1 MPYVENLVKI
11 IQSLYQKG
19 VENMSEAERI
29 WSSACLILQEEM
41 NRVSYE
47 TWVESP
53 LKPHALINDHLLL
66 QCVNKLIM
74 DIGVKRFLPNITE
87 AVCKAAGKTLTV
99 EVLCTDELEDRMREL
114 DQQQLGPRLA
124 NLNPKYT
131 FDTFVVG
138 GGNRFAHAVSLAV
151 AEVPSQAY
159 NPLFIYGGVGL
170 GKTHLM
176 HAIGHYAH
184 ELHPEMNIVY
194 ITSEDFTNQ
203 LVTAMQTNRNQQF
216 RDRFR
221 TADIL
226 MVDDIQFIAGKSAT
240 EEEFF
245 HTFNHLK
252 EAGKQII
259 MTSDKPPREIQK
271 LEERLCSRFEGGL
284 NADIQRP
291 DFETRLAILRKKAEF
306 EHLVIS
312 DDVLELIAERID
324 TNVRELEGSLT
335 RLTAYSGLTRRPV
348 DMQLAQEALKE
359 LLKRDTR
366 PISTELIQESV
377 AAYYGITVDDL
388 KSPRRNHDITVPR
401 QIAMYLV
408 REMMGLS
415 LTKIGEAFGGRHY
428 TTVMSSIEKVE
439 KSMKVSPSLTNLMD
453 DIRRMIKDAPSER
466 GGR

>member
-1 MPYVENLVKI
+1 
-11 IQSLYQKG
+11 
-19 VENMSEAERI
+19 MSEAERI
-29 WSSACLILQEEM
+29 WTAACNILKAEL
-41 NRVSYE
+41 NHLSYE

-53 LKPHALINDHLLL
+53 LKPYEMVSDHLLL
-66 QCVNKLIM
+66 QCTNKLIL
-74 DIGVKRFLPNITE
+74 DVGIKRFLPNITE
-87 AVCKAAGKTLTV
+87 AVCKAAGKTIVV
-99 EVLCTDELEDRMREL
+99 EVLCSDELEVRLE
-114 DQQQLGPRLA
+114 QLGQQSGDRLSS
-124 NLNPKYT
+124 LNPKYT

-138 GGNRFAHAVSLAV
+138 SGTRFAHAVSLAV

-184 ELHPEMNIVY
+184 ELHPELNIVY

-221 TADIL
+221 NADIL

-252 EAGKQII
+252 EAGKQIV

-291 DFETRLAILRKKAEF
+291 EFETRLAILRKKAEF

-312 DDVLELIAERID
+312 DGVLVLIAERID

-335 RLTAYSGLTRRPV
+335 RLTAYSRLTRRPV
-348 DMQLAQEALKE
+348 DMQLANEALKE

-366 PISTELIQESV
+366 PISAELIQESV
-377 AAYYGITVDDL
+377 ANYYGITVDDL

-401 QIAMYLV
+401 QMAMYLV
-408 REMMGLS
+408 REMMGMS

-439 KSMKVSPSLTNLMD
+439 KSMKASANVVNVMD
-453 DIRRMIKDAPSER
+453 DIRRMIKDAPSDR
-466 GGR
+466 GASA

>member
-1 MPYVENLVKI
+1 
-11 IQSLYQKG
+11 
-19 VENMSEAERI
+19 MSEAERI
-29 WSSACLILQEEM
+29 WTAACKILKAEL
-41 NRVSYE
+41 NHLSYE
-47 TWVESP
+47 TWVESS
-53 LKPHALINDHLLL
+53 LKPYEMISDHLLL
-66 QCVNKLIM
+66 QCTNKLIL
-74 DIGVKRFLPNITE
+74 DVGIKRFLPNITE
-87 AVCKAAGKTLTV
+87 AVCKAAGKTIVV
-99 EVLCTDELEDRMREL
+99 EVLCSDELEVRLE
-114 DQQQLGPRLA
+114 QLGQQGGDRLSS
-124 NLNPKYT
+124 LNPKYT

-138 GGNRFAHAVSLAV
+138 NGNRFAHAVSLAV

-184 ELHPEMNIVY
+184 ELHPELNIVY

-221 TADIL
+221 NADIL

-252 EAGKQII
+252 EAGKQIV

-312 DDVLELIAERID
+312 DDVLVLIAERID

-335 RLTAYSGLTRRPV
+335 RLTAYSSLTRRSV

-366 PISTELIQESV
+366 PISAELIQESV
-377 AAYYGITVDDL
+377 ANYYGITVDDL

-401 QIAMYLV
+401 QMAMYLV

-439 KSMKVSPSLTNLMD
+439 KSMKASANVVNVMD
-453 DIRRMIKDAPSER
+453 DIRRMIKDAPSDR
-466 GGR
+466 DASA

>member
-1 MPYVENLVKI
+1 
-11 IQSLYQKG
+11 
-19 VENMSEAERI
+19 
-29 WSSACLILQEEM
+29 
-41 NRVSYE
+41 
-47 TWVESP
+47 
-53 LKPHALINDHLLL
+53 
-66 QCVNKLIM
+66 
-74 DIGVKRFLPNITE
+74 
-87 AVCKAAGKTLTV
+87 
-99 EVLCTDELEDRMREL
+99 
-114 DQQQLGPRLA
+114 
-124 NLNPKYT
+124 
-131 FDTFVVG
+131 
-138 GGNRFAHAVSLAV
+138 RFAHAVSLAV

-466 GGR
+466 GR

>member
-1 MPYVENLVKI
+1 
-11 IQSLYQKG
+11 
-19 VENMSEAERI
+19 MSEAERI
-29 WSSACLILQEEM
+29 WTAACNILKAEL
-41 NRVSYE
+41 NHLSYE

-53 LKPHALINDHLLL
+53 LKPYEMVSDHLLL
-66 QCVNKLIM
+66 QCTNKLIL
-74 DIGVKRFLPNITE
+74 DVGIKRFLPNITE
-87 AVCKAAGKTLTV
+87 AVCKAAGKTIVV
-99 EVLCTDELEDRMREL
+99 EVLCSDELEVRLE
-114 DQQQLGPRLA
+114 QLGQQSGDRLSS
-124 NLNPKYT
+124 LNPKYT

-184 ELHPEMNIVY
+184 ELHPELNIVY

-221 TADIL
+221 NADIL

-252 EAGKQII
+252 EAGKQIV

-291 DFETRLAILRKKAEF
+291 EFETRLAILRKKAEF

-312 DDVLELIAERID
+312 DDVLVLIAERID

-335 RLTAYSGLTRRPV
+335 RLTAYSSLTRRPV

-366 PISTELIQESV
+366 PISAELIQESV
-377 AAYYGITVDDL
+377 ANYYGITVDDL

-401 QIAMYLV
+401 QMAMYLV
-408 REMMGLS
+408 REMMGMS

-439 KSMKVSPSLTNLMD
+439 KSMKASANVVNVMD
-453 DIRRMIKDAPSER
+453 DIRRMIKDAPSDR
-466 GGR
+466 GASA

>member
-1 MPYVENLVKI
+1 MQN
-11 IQSLYQKG
+11 LYQEG

-29 WSSACLILQEEM
+29 WSSACMVLKEEM

-47 TWVESP
+47 TWVDSP

-74 DIGVKRFLPNITE
+74 DIGVKRFLPNISE
-87 AVCKAAGKTLTV
+87 AVCKAAGKTLIV

-114 DQQQLGPRLA
+114 DQQQAGPRLA

-466 GGR
+466 GR

>member
-1 MPYVENLVKI
+1 
-11 IQSLYQKG
+11 
-19 VENMSEAERI
+19 MSEAERI
-29 WSSACLILQEEM
+29 WSAACQILKAEL
-41 NRVSYE
+41 NHLSYE

-53 LKPHALINDHLLL
+53 LKPYEMIADHLLL
-66 QCVNKLIM
+66 QCSNKLIM
-74 DIGVKRFLPNITE
+74 DVGIKRFLPNITE
-87 AVCKAAGKTLTV
+87 AVCKAAGKTIVV
-99 EVLCTDELEDRMREL
+99 EVLCSDELEQRMGEL
-114 DQQQLGPRLA
+114 SRQDGDKLSC
-124 NLNPKYT
+124 LNPKYT

-184 ELHPEMNIVY
+184 ELHPELNIVY

-216 RDRFR
+216 RERFR
-221 TADIL
+221 NADIL
-226 MVDDIQFIAGKSAT
+226 MVDDIQFIAGKNAT

-306 EHLVIS
+306 EHLIIS
-312 DDVLELIAERID
+312 DDVLVLIAERID

-348 DMQLAQEALKE
+348 DMQLANEALKE

-366 PISTELIQESV
+366 PISAELIQESV
-377 AAYYGITVDDL
+377 ANYYGITVGDL
-388 KSPRRNHDITVPR
+388 KSPKRNHDITVPR
-401 QIAMYLV
+401 QMAMYLV
-408 REMMGLS
+408 REMMGMS
-415 LTKIGEAFGGRHY
+415 LTKIGEVFGGRHY

-439 KSMKVSPSLTNLMD
+439 KSMKASPNVVSVMD
-453 DIRRMIKDAPSER
+453 DIRRMIKDAPSGKGETA
-466 GGR
+466 